1 MGQVRVG
8 RSIRVS
14 AGQPQVATSKTSS
27 SSSVE
32 TAPVKSQLGILIGA
46 GSVGKRHAKVLE
58 KRYQRLIVVDVNSSA
73 REWANSE
80 LSCEVV
86 TAESLSSVSEAVKHQ
101 ATHSTAVI
109 ANWGP
114 AHFATFEELVS
125 LGVRRIFCEKPL
137 AVSLKQIEGI
147 RRSCEVHNVALTA
160 GLHLRYRG
168 IAEFIRNVA
177 EQQLGGLPTSMVVDG
192 GARCIATTGSHW
204 LDLAI
209 SIFGDPPSAVVGTLR
224 SAEINPRAKSLKYW
238 DGTACWEFGGGQRLS
253 VTYDNASSVH
263 ERVCL
268 YSPNGVIEI
277 ASDLTVRAFQRNLD
291 EVRADPRVIRVGQV
305 ERERPVAE
313 LVPSMDEVL
322 SQQLDEIEGISPV
335 RYGVAQVLTS
345 ATALVTAFES
355 HRLGRRL
362 NLPATREVIDQS
374 VEWNIS

>member
-1 MGQVRVG
+1 
-8 RSIRVS
+8 
-14 AGQPQVATSKTSS
+14 
-27 SSSVE
+27 VE

-192 GARCIATTGSHW
+192 GARCVATNGSHW

-209 SIFGDPPSAVVGTLR
+209 QIFRCDPVTATSTLDSA
-224 SAEINPRAKSLKYW
+224 SINPRSQDLKYW
-238 DGTACWEFGGGQRLS
+238 GGYAAWQFSGGQQL
-253 VTYDNASSVH
+253 TIAYDNSSSVH
-263 ERVCL
+263 EQIRL
-268 YSPNGVIEI
+268 YSPIGVVEI
-277 ASDLTVRAFQRNLD
+277 DPEFVVRAFRRALD